1 MAGCFGSSDI
11 VKMREAELDRYL
23 DEKAEQDRQ
32 DDIQGNTDTMEEKL
46 EELTDDKLFN
56 AFAGIVRARNVLS

>member
-1 MAGCFGSSDI
+1 MVGIFGSSDLD
-11 VKMREAELDRYL
+11 KMREAELDRYL

-46 EELTDDKLFN
+46 EELTDDKLFGV
-56 AFAGIVRARNVLS
+56 FAGIVKARQVLS